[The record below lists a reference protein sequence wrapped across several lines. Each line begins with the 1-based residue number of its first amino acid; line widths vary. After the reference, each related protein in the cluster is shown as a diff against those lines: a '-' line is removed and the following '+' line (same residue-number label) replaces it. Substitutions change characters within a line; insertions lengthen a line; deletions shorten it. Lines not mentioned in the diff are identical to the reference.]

1 MLNGE
6 PRIRVSNDGDVV
18 LARRGV
24 DPNVGHTGM
33 TVQDLNRR
41 RVDSLRSQGAQR
53 QVPKDVIAHRADHVR
68 LGTGAGRRER
78 LIGPLAAQR
87 QTEVV
92 SDHRLARSGE
102 WRSVG
107 REVGVDAADYGYTT
121 AHHTGELSE
130 RSLAKVLAND
140 TSCGGKRSIGQHFSR
155 AGSRE
160 RMSECCSR

>member
-33 TVQDLNRR
+33 AVQDLNRR
-41 RVDSLRSQGAQR
+41 RVDSLRSQRAQR
-53 QVPKDVIAHRADHVR
+53 QLPKDVIAHRADHVCR
-68 LGTGAGRRER
+68 RTGAGRRER

-92 SDHRLARSGE
+92 SDHRLARWGE
-102 WRSVG
+102 WCYVG
-107 REVGVDAADYGYTT
+107 REVGVDAVDYGYTT
-121 AHHTGELSE
+121 AQQTGEVSE
-130 RSLAKVLAND
+130 SSVAKVLAND
-140 TSCGGKRSIGQHFSR
+140 TSCGAKRSN
-155 AGSRE
+155 
-160 RMSECCSR
+160 